1 MLSNFPLLDKFSYVT
16 PSAINYQPR
25 WERQFH
31 KQKKK
36 KKREREG
43 MRERERRGEKRP
55 SAGREYGKMG
65 QLIEKSKNCPEAK
78 LELISCLYYI

>member
-31 KQKKK
+31 KQKKE
-36 KKREREG
+36 KKRERGNE
-43 MRERERRGEKRP
+43 REREREAGKKGPALGEN
-55 SAGREYGKMG
+55 M
-65 QLIEKSKNCPEAK
+65 AK
-78 LELISCLYYI
+78 WVSLLKKVKTVRRQS